1 MNFEGA
7 YSITNLNQMLS
18 MSFGYYFIH
27 NGSKSNFKNE
37 CDFTMKGICVIGQ
50 EPNEDGKYDMNCQKY
65 RD

>member
-50 EPNEDGKYDMNCQKY
+50 EPN
-65 RD
+65 